1 VIGSAGQVGGNF
13 VLRQVLSGVRRP
25 FVSLFC
31 MGVQVK
37 ERELKRG
44 TIFNAKS
51 METKLIQRRFSAY
64 FFGQKL
70 KEE

>member
-1 VIGSAGQVGGNF
+1 
-13 VLRQVLSGVRRP
+13 
-25 FVSLFC
+25 